1 MYKINQERKL
11 KKTIEFKNKIN
22 SFLQSKN
29 ISIKIKNKLK
39 NYIGIF
45 KTILDMYELEKE
57 NIYKNKA
64 FMKRLDTLYE
74 RYNPIFE
81 YSLSELI
88 EYSIKFENIATQN
101 ENPFNSKEVI
111 GELIELF
118 GEKEIKELINYYE
131 KVGDTIFYD
140 DDISDEFIKRKE
152 DIKEKANIYVLVG
165 APGAGK
171 STKEEEI
178 IRRNKNIISIDT
190 DEYRKMH
197 PTMLKIDKEYNR
209 YEKNLI
215 DDSKLEETTRRL
227 ASNTNTLIRI
237 LATKT
242 NKNILFQ
249 TMIGRSAIWYEE
261 MIRKYKEK
269 FGYNVNIDIMA
280 TQKNISEFST
290 KSRYIEDKKRYGV
303 GRIVLKQ
310 AHDEAIEGIE
320 EFISRLKG
328 FEITINADNGEKIK
342 STQINEAIKEFKKY
356 IKNIEYVRKERIES
370 VRKNIFKIED
380 YIKSNKLSKVEE
392 EELRKSLKILKEK
405 LGMRQEESK
414 RIKKEENKEKLNK
427 NIKEPK

>member
-1 MYKINQERKL
+1 LYKINQERKL